1 MRYIAD
7 LHIHSA
13 YSRATS
19 SDLDFE
25 HLYVWAQ
32 LKGITVVATGD
43 FTHPAWFARITEKL
57 VPAEPGLFR
66 LKDDLA
72 KACDAEVPDAC
83 RRPVR
88 FVLSTEI
95 SNIYKKA
102 GAVRKNHNLV
112 FMPGLT
118 AAARFNAK
126 LGAVGN
132 IQSDGRPILGMDAR
146 NLLETALEVSSGA
159 FFVPAHVWTPW
170 FSLFGSKSG
179 FDDIHDCFEDL
190 TDQVFALETGLSS
203 DPPMNWR
210 VSGIDGRTLI
220 SNSDAHSPANLGRE
234 ANLFDTELSYGAMID
249 AMKTGDPARFLGTYE
264 FFPEEGKYHLDGH
277 RDCGICL
284 HPAQTRQ
291 HRGLCPVCGKPLTL
305 GVLYRVEEL
314 ADRAEDN
321 PPAKRH
327 PFYSIIPLPEMISEL
342 VGVGPKSKKVGHA
355 YRSVLE
361 RLGPEFDILYRLPVE
376 RIAQSGLPLL
386 DVAVSRMR
394 EGRVTRAPG
403 YDGAYGR
410 VTLFSDGEIER
421 LKGEQHLFAVPNAP
435 APAKQVPPVEPAPRQ
450 ASLFEV
456 PGVVPAPA
464 VGEPGSITA
473 GLGEAQLAAVH
484 HGAGPMVIVA
494 GPGSGKTRTITC
506 RMAYLIQERKVP
518 AGAVL
523 AITFTNRAAREMAHR
538 LAAMLGDNADLPLV
552 STFHG
557 FSLGLLR
564 EQGGFDDVVLDEY
577 DRRALAKT
585 VLKRAA
591 AGKADGLP
599 GPDRLLD
606 MIASA
611 KQAMLEPGDDLSG
624 VARETP
630 PGLLAVLYG
639 DYQALLAE
647 NSGCDYEDLICR
659 AVDLL
664 EDHKEVRQAVQQRFV
679 HIFVDEY
686 QDVNHA
692 QYRLIQALAP
702 AGGNICVIGDPD
714 QAIYGF
720 RGASAAYF
728 QTFETDYPG
737 AARFFLEKNY
747 RSTRTIVSAAY
758 DVITGQGDDPGRVR
772 VYSDIAG
779 VPVVTVAR
787 LASERA
793 EAVFAGRTIE
803 RMVGGLGFHSVDFG
817 KAGYEAPAGLG
828 FADFAVLCRTR
839 RQTEV
844 FADVL
849 ESAGIPCHVVSK
861 QSIYAAR
868 GVGEAIS
875 LLRLMEGQ
883 ATFIDLEKA
892 GGVLY
897 GAVAAKQQAL
907 LAAWAKARNLPAA
920 EVLAATE
927 RFPVPGLSRAAQ
939 RRLAGAA
946 RTVAELQAR
955 AGHLPVA
962 GRLRFLVENLEPLA
976 TLATESKKNREAF
989 DAAVEAARPAGTDA
1003 TAFFDTVALAADA
1016 DAVMPGVDRVR
1027 LMTLHAAKGLEFA
1040 VVFVAGCEEDLI
1052 PFSGYGDRATDID
1065 EERRLFYVA
1074 MTRAKERLFLT
1085 WAKNRTLYGKKME
1098 RSLSRFVA
1106 DIEAGLKEQAAVEA
1120 DRPPKDGHVQMEL
1133 F

>member
-25 HLYVWAQ
+25 HLYIWAQ
-32 LKGITVVATGD
+32 IKGITVLATGD
-43 FTHPAWFARITEKL
+43 YTHPAWFAQISEKL

-72 KACDAEVPDAC
+72 KVCDAEVPAAC

-112 FMPGLT
+112 FMPGLK

-126 LGAVGN
+126 LGAIGN

-146 NLLETALEVSSGA
+146 NLLETALEVSSDA

-170 FSLFGSKSG
+170 FSLFGSRSG
-179 FDDIHDCFEDL
+179 FDAIEACFEDL

-249 AMKTGDPARFLGTYE
+249 AMKTGDPDRFLGTYE

-277 RDCGICL
+277 RDCGIRL

-291 HRGLCPVCGKPLTL
+291 HQGLCPVCGKPLTL

-314 ADRAEDN
+314 ADRDEGSL
-321 PPAKRH
+321 PAKSH
-327 PFYSIIPLPEMISEL
+327 PFYSIIPLPEIISEL
-342 VGVGPKSKKVGHA
+342 VGVGPKSKKVVQA

-361 RLGPEFDILYRLPVE
+361 RLGPEFDILYRLPAEEIV
-376 RIAQSGLPLL
+376 QSGLPLL

-394 EGRVTRAPG
+394 EGKVTRSAG

-435 APAKQVPPVEPAPRQ
+435 APAKQVPLVAAPRQ
-450 ASLFEV
+450 ASLFEA
-456 PGVVPAPA
+456 PDVVPAPVVA
-464 VGEPGSITA
+464 EPENITA
-473 GLGEAQLAAVH
+473 GLSTAQLAAVN

-506 RMAYLIQERKVP
+506 RMAHLIQARQVP

-523 AITFTNRAAREMAHR
+523 AITFTNRAAREMADR
-538 LAAMLGDNADLPLV
+538 LAAMLGGNTDLPFV

-557 FSLGLLR
+557 FCLGLLR
-564 EQGGFDDVVLDEY
+564 EQGGFDAVVLDEY
-577 DRRALAKT
+577 DRRILAKT

-611 KQAMLEPGDDLSG
+611 KQAMLGPGDDLSG
-624 VARETP
+624 VARETAP
-630 PGLLAVLYG
+630 DLLATLYG

-664 EDHKEVRQAVQQRFV
+664 EGHKDVRQTAQQRFV
-679 HIFVDEY
+679 YIFVDEY

-747 RSTRTIVSAAY
+747 RSTQTIVSAAY
-758 DVITGQGDDPGRVR
+758 HVITGQDDDPGRVR

-861 QSIYAAR
+861 QRIYAAR

-875 LLRLMEGQ
+875 LLRLAEGQ

-897 GAVAAKQQAL
+897 GATAAKKQAVIS
-907 LAAWAKARNLPAA
+907 AWAKERNLPAA

-927 RFPVPGLSRAAQ
+927 RFPVPGLSQAAQ

-946 RTVAELQAR
+946 RTVAELKAR
-955 AGHLPVA
+955 TGHLPVA
-962 GRLRFLVENLEPLA
+962 GRLRFLIENMEPLA
-976 TLATESKKNREAF
+976 TLVNGSKKNREAF

-1040 VVFVAGCEEDLI
+1040 VVFVAGCEEDLV

-1085 WAKNRTLYGKKME
+1085 WAKNRTLYGKRKACT
-1098 RSLSRFVA
+1098 LSRFVA
-1106 DIEAGLKEQAAVEA
+1106 DIEGDLKEQAEVETG
-1120 DRPPKDGHVQMEL
+1120 RPPKDGHVQMEL

>member
-25 HLYVWAQ
+25 HLYIWAQ
-32 LKGITVVATGD
+32 IKGITVVATGD
-43 FTHPAWFARITEKL
+43 YTHPAWFAQISEKL
-57 VPAEPGLFR
+57 MPAEPGLFR

-72 KACDAEVPDAC
+72 RACDEKVPPAC

-112 FMPGLT
+112 FMPDLK

-126 LGAVGN
+126 LGAIGN

-146 NLLETALEVSSGA
+146 NLLETALEVSPDA

-179 FDDIHDCFEDL
+179 FDAIEACFEDL

-249 AMKTGDPARFLGTYE
+249 AMKTGAPDRFCGTYE

-291 HRGLCPVCGKPLTL
+291 HQGLCPVCGKPLTL

-314 ADRAEDN
+314 ADRAEGSL
-321 PPAKRH
+321 PEKRH

-342 VGVGPKSKKVGHA
+342 VGVGPKSKKVGQA

-376 RIAQSGLPLL
+376 EIAQGGLPLL
-386 DVAVSRMR
+386 DLAVSRMR
-394 EGRVTRAPG
+394 EGRVTRSPG

-421 LKGEQHLFAVPNAP
+421 LKGEQHLFTVPRTP
-435 APAKQVPPVEPAPRQ
+435 APAKQTPPAAPAPRQ
-450 ASLFEV
+450 ASLFDA
-456 PGVVPAPA
+456 PGVVPSPA
-464 VGEPGSITA
+464 VAEPETVTA
-473 GLGEAQLAAVH
+473 GLNAAQLAAVN
-484 HGAGPMVIVA
+484 HGKGPMVIVA
-494 GPGSGKTRTITC
+494 GPGSGKTRTVTC
-506 RMAYLIQERKVP
+506 RIAHLIQARQVP
-518 AGAVL
+518 ATAVL
-523 AITFTNRAAREMAHR
+523 AITFTNRAAREMADR
-538 LAAMLGDNADLPLV
+538 LAVMLGQNTDLPMV

-557 FSLGLLR
+557 FCLGLLR
-564 EQGGFDDVVLDEY
+564 EQGGFDAVVLDEY
-577 DRRALAKT
+577 DRRALAKK

-591 AGKADGLP
+591 AGNADGLP

-611 KQAMLEPGDDLSG
+611 KQAMLRPGDDLSG
-624 VARETP
+624 VAREMSP
-630 PGLLAVLYG
+630 DILAVLYS
-639 DYQALLAE
+639 DYQEMLAE
-647 NSGCDYEDLICR
+647 NSGCDYEDLIHR

-664 EDHKEVRQAVQQRFV
+664 EGRKDVRQAVRQRFV
-679 HIFVDEY
+679 HVFVDEY

-728 QTFETDYPG
+728 QIFETDYPG
-737 AARFFLEKNY
+737 AARFLLEKNY
-747 RSTRTIVSAAY
+747 RSTQTIVSAAY
-758 DVITGQGDDPGRVR
+758 NVITGQGDDPGRVR

-803 RMVGGLGFHSVDFG
+803 QMVGGLGFHSVDFG

-844 FADVL
+844 FADVF

-861 QSIYAAR
+861 QSIYEAR
-868 GVGEAIS
+868 GVAEAIS

-892 GGVLY
+892 GGMLD
-897 GAVAAKQQAL
+897 GAAGAKKQDL
-907 LAAWAKARNLPAA
+907 LTAWAKERKLPAA
-920 EVLAATE
+920 DVLAATE
-927 RFPVPGLSRAAQ
+927 RFPVPGLSQAAQ
-939 RRLAGAA
+939 RRLAEAA
-946 RTVAELQAR
+946 RTVAELKAK

-962 GRLRFLVENLEPLA
+962 GRLRFLIENLEQLA
-976 TLATESKKNREAF
+976 ALVNGSKKSREAF
-989 DAAVEAARPAGTDA
+989 DAAVEAAWPAGTDA
-1003 TAFFDTVALAADA
+1003 TAFFDTVALAGDA
-1016 DAVMPGVDRVR
+1016 DAMMPGVDRVR

-1040 VVFVAGCEEDLI
+1040 VVFVAGCEEGLI

-1085 WAKNRTLYGKKME
+1085 WASNRILYGKKKE
-1098 RSLSRFVA
+1098 CSLSRFVA
-1106 DIEAGLKEQAAVEA
+1106 DIEADLKEQATVETG
-1120 DRPPKDGHVQMEL
+1120 RPPKDGHVQMEL